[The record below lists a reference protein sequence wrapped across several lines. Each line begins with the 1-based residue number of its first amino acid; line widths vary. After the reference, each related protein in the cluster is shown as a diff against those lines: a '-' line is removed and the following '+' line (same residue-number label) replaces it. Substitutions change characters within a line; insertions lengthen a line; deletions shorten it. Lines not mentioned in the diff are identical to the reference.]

1 MLRFETLKNGWKDG
15 IAALER
21 GRRFVTH
28 DIWRIGMPGEQI
40 PNGFIIKNI
49 RVVILLVRGV
59 TDETLLLR
67 ASALTF
73 ATILFLV
80 PFLAFMFAFI
90 QTFDL
95 GDQIYS
101 QMSETL
107 DKRLSQFAE
116 LVRTND
122 SAPGTTQPIED
133 STAPPSQEA
142 VPDASDASQPAA
154 PPTIPEQASQNPEQA
169 SKNSEQTLE
178 NNAKL
183 RSDLIATL
191 FPGWNNLHD
200 AAGEGTADPVQ
211 IVVEIAERGATNP
224 RALSVAGIFYALTTV
239 LGLMRNVELAFNG
252 IWGVKRARSPIRTIS
267 DYLVITLLLPFV
279 AAGVLGITAALAA
292 KGDMS
297 PVLALFARGG
307 QLAVICFTFSLVYFV
322 VPNTRVQYRNALL
335 GGVVA
340 GILWTALSYG
350 YISVQVGLA
359 RYALFFSTFALFPL
373 LLMWLY
379 LSWLVL
385 LFGSLISFAYQNEK
399 TFAMER
405 LAAGASFAY
414 REALAVRLA
423 LEMAARFKHGGSPL
437 VAASVAEAWNV
448 PVRLV
453 NDTLDDLAEASLVT
467 ACATEPVSYQPGRA
481 PITIRLLDVLQA
493 LRQRGEDPSL
503 LREEPAFRD
512 LYATVDDSQ
521 PETLLATVDALAD
534 RYVPAAPPPK
544 GEIKP
549 FRNVATKK

>member
-1 MLRFETLKNGWKDG
+1 MKHWWTDAF
-15 IAALER
+15 AALER
-21 GRRFVTH
+21 GRRFVTR
-28 DIWRIGMPGEQI
+28 DVWRIGMPGEQI
-40 PNGFIIKNI
+40 PNGFIIKNV

-80 PFLAFMFAFI
+80 PFLAFMFFFI
-90 QTFDL
+90 QAFDL

-107 DKRLSQFAE
+107 DRKISQFAE
-116 LVRTND
+116 IVRADNA
-122 SAPGTTQPIED
+122 AP
-133 STAPPSQEA
+133 
-142 VPDASDASQPAA
+142 PAA
-154 PPTIPEQASQNPEQA
+154 PPADAAPEVAGTESATEPTPPVDPLVAEA
-169 SKNSEQTLE
+169 ESRE

-200 AAGEGTADPVQ
+200 AAGADTADPVQ
-211 IVVEIAERGATNP
+211 IVVEIAERSATNP
-224 RALSVAGIFYALTTV
+224 RALSVVGIFYALTTV
-239 LGLMRNVELAFNG
+239 LGLMRNVELAFNS
-252 IWGVKRARSPIRTIS
+252 IWGVKRARSAIRTIS

-297 PVLALFARGG
+297 PVLAFFARGG
-307 QLAVICFTFSLVYFV
+307 QIAVICFTFSLIYFV
-322 VPNTRVQYRNALL
+322 VPNTRVQFRNALL

-340 GILWTALSYG
+340 GVLWTGLSYG

-405 LAAGASFAY
+405 LAERASFAY
-414 REALAVRLA
+414 RESLAVRLV
-423 LEMAARFKHGGSPL
+423 LEMAARFKHGGPA
-437 VAASVAEAWNV
+437 VAAAPVAEAWNV
-448 PVRLV
+448 PVRLI
-453 NDTLDDLAEASLVT
+453 NDTLDDLAEAGLVT

-481 PITIRLLDVLQA
+481 PSTIHLLDVLQA

-503 LREEPAFRD
+503 LREEPAFRE
-512 LYATVDDSQ
+512 LYAMVDASKEESLQ
-521 PETLLATVDALAD
+521 STVDALAD
-534 RYVPAAPPPK
+534 RYVPSAPLPK

-549 FRNVATKK
+549 FRNAAKQK